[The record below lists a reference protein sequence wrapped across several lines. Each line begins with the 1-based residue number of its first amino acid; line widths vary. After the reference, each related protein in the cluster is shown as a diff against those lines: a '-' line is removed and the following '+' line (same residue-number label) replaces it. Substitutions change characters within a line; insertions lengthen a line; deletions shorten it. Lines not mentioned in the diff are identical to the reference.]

1 MYKKVPIDFRM
12 QIISTSKKQTIS
24 LHLTMDTNLIPE
36 QLFRTLNNK
45 KQAPFLNGSICL
57 VQFYCFILFCFWKS
71 FGWGGMH

>member
-45 KQAPFLNGSICL
+45 KQAPF
-57 VQFYCFILFCFWKS
+57 
-71 FGWGGMH
+71 